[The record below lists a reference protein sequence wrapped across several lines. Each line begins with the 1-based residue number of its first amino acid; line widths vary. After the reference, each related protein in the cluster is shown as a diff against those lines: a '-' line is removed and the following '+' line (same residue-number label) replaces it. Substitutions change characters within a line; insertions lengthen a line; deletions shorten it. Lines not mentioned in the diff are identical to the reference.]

1 MPRNRLFWFRNPSV
15 ESCVFGNLRSAW
27 SYGDNLTIQCF
38 FFFLTKKGLWPHSL
52 GNGLSSKAF
61 EDCLSERLNEMQ
73 NGSRTGP
80 VLLREH
86 VPVLGESHCR
96 VLHIFFSSEL
106 FKRSPL
112 VSAYFFF
119 FFLQVTY
126 MATSSNLFQMD
137 LVIEWLIIHSVVSY
151 VVKLRNLQQTGLEPC
166 FMVSGR
172 KDNP

>member
-119 FFLQVTY
+119 FFPT
-126 MATSSNLFQMD
+126 SNLYGHFFKFVPDGFSHRMID
-137 LVIEWLIIHSVVSY
+137 YPLSCELC
-151 VVKLRNLQQTGLEPC
+151 G
-166 FMVSGR
+166 
-172 KDNP
+172 